1 MKKGTSLL
9 LKGLLCLLTGAVV
22 STTAL
27 AAAKFRIISLSPAA
41 TELIYE
47 LHLEEHLIAVDQN
60 SNYPEAAKQLPN
72 IGDPFNPN
80 LELLAKYQ
88 PDFLIHFSQN
98 AVLDIAQNMLNLA
111 LWPMQPRNME
121 ELFEHANSLNEK
133 FDTKPNPQ
141 IAQWRQQ
148 WENINK
154 EFKNKPHQKVFIF
167 LGTNPIYTLGKE
179 AFLSQSLH
187 ACNVSGLFDNQNYA
201 SLLVS
206 EEQLLI
212 HPPEKVL
219 AGLSVHEDPNK
230 RTQDIINTFARFGI
244 TLTPK
249 QIVLMNQDILFRPT
263 IRFLNHL
270 PDLCKRLQDS

>member
-98 AVLDIAQNMLNLA
+98 AVLDIAQNMLNLS

-133 FDTKPNPQ
+133 FGTKNTQQ

-167 LGTNPIYTLGKE
+167 LGANPIYTLGKE

>member
-1 MKKGTSLL
+1 MKKGTTQLFQ
-9 LKGLLCLLTGAVV
+9 GLLCLIAGAVI

-27 AAAKFRIISLSPAA
+27 AAAKSRIISLSPAA
-41 TELIYE
+41 TELLYE
-47 LHLEEHLIAVDQN
+47 LHLENHLIAVDQN

-98 AVLDIAQNMLNLA
+98 AVLDIAQNMLNLS

-133 FDTKPNPQ
+133 FGTKNTQQ

-167 LGTNPIYTLGKE
+167 LGANPIYTLGKE